1 MQAPVREA
9 SCHVLAVCHGRVQAQ
24 QSRTEKLA
32 LVETEFAI
40 EADKLMQTSAEVDGV
55 QLEVLASLR
64 HACFSAACLAH
75 IHHWPSC
82 GGQLQRG
89 CLSLLYTLLTRK
101 EGSNICSIIAPGKL
115 LAYTTALLLVNN
127 SSSSSSLRIQLHAA
141 RSFS

>member
-24 QSRTEKLA
+24 QSRSEKLA

-40 EADKLMQTSAEVDGV
+40 EADKLMQTSAKVDGV
-55 QLEVLASLR
+55 QLEVLASLL
-64 HACFSAACLAH
+64 HAACLAH
-75 IHHWPSC
+75 IHHWPSH

-101 EGSNICSIIAPGKL
+101 EGSNICSVIAPGKL

-127 SSSSSSLRIQLHAA
+127 SSSLRIQLHAA
-141 RSFS
+141 RSFN